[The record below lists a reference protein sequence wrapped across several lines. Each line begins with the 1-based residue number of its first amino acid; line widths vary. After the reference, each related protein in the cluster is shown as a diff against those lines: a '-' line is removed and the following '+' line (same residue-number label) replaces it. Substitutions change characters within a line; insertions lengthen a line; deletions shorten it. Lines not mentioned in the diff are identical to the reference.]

1 MDKRLFSAIPRPEVE
16 KRFLRLI
23 KIVPQMTYLVTAS
36 RQKIAGK
43 DTLIVNF
50 FKNEENEILPVFRTF
65 CQEDDYISQD
75 LLTEKTVWRTGS
87 IKFLIYSFY
96 SYGKRMTIATA
107 TLKDRETI
115 LKFIKKYEKRIRPF
129 TEKMAIQGCLE
140 EYQDRIKDQRLQKR
154 YAKEMAEIDGQMM
167 KFGCLPDDYQEFVEN
182 TVFADEN
189 YIFYNRKKAGAF
201 CTGCKHE
208 FELEK
213 GGYVSGEKDG
223 QPLKH
228 NSQSQCPHCG
238 RTFQCKSE
246 GMGRKK
252 LFAIQWSVLMQK
264 YKEEVLVRYFCHTK
278 DFRSDFKNPVIKS
291 FEKTRTIHTAGGY
304 KDYEWNYF
312 KRSGEMRW
320 CYYKDPTWTWMM
332 PSAMEVPR
340 NAILYNTDL
349 KEATSG
355 TCMQYSAVDIY
366 IDKIARDGYLLREPW
381 SIDWYFNA
389 YRKMPYF
396 EQLLKVGFFKM
407 AQEILENSRKS
418 MLKNGRTILEI
429 LGLNK
434 EGFNMLRRLKEPSLR
449 DRDILAHARETV
461 GRIREQDFLF
471 LHNISDSIYQKFYQR
486 YINLMQHTTLYKIQT
501 YLKKQEIDNVNLYF
515 DYTDWLEE
523 MGYDMKNKS
532 NLYPKCFMKAHDK
545 KSKEYASFKEK
556 KNKEQREQFDRM
568 LHRLQKEAGL
578 AEALNLHNNGFFIRL
593 PRVLDEIKREG
604 ETLGHCVATYVDKVA
619 ERKTLI
625 FFIRRE
631 SEPDKPFFTLEW
643 KGAVIQCYGYRHC
656 KPTPE
661 LNKFIRLFSRKMDEY
676 TKVPNALWDA
686 A

>member
-36 RQKIAGK
+36 RQKIGGK

-50 FKNEENEILPVFRTF
+50 FKNDENEIVPVFRTF

-87 IKFLIYSFY
+87 IQFLIYSFY
-96 SYGKRMTIATA
+96 SYGKKMTIATA

-129 TEKMAIQGCLE
+129 TEKMAIQDFLE

-154 YAKEMAEIDGQMM
+154 YAKEMAEIDGQME
-167 KFGCLPDDYQEFVEN
+167 KFGSLPDDYQEFVEN

-189 YIFYNRKKAGAF
+189 YIFYNRKKAKAF

-213 GGYVSGEKDG
+213 GGYVSGEKEG
-223 QPLKH
+223 QHLKH

-238 RTFQCKSE
+238 RTFQCRSE

-252 LFAIQWSVLMQK
+252 LFAIQWSVLVQK
-264 YKEEVLVRYFCHTK
+264 YEEEVLVRYFCHTK
-278 DFRSDFKNPVIKS
+278 DFRSDFKNPIIKS
-291 FEKTRTIHTAGGY
+291 FEKTRTIHTAEGD
-304 KDYEWNYF
+304 KDFEWNYF
-312 KRSGEMRW
+312 KRSGEIRW
-320 CYYKDPTWTWMM
+320 CYYKDPVWTW
-332 PSAMEVPR
+332 PSAMDVPR

-349 KEATSG
+349 KKTISG

-366 IDKIARDGYLLREPW
+366 IDKIFGGGRPLREPW
-381 SIDWYFNA
+381 CIDWYFNA
-389 YRKMPYF
+389 YRKMPYL
-396 EQLLKVGFFKM
+396 EQLLKVGFIKM
-407 AQEILENSRKS
+407 VREILENSKKS
-418 MLKNGRTILEI
+418 PLKSGRTILEI
-429 LGLNK
+429 LSLNK
-434 EGFNMLRRLKEPSLR
+434 EEFNMLRRLKEPSLR
-449 DRDILAHARETV
+449 DRAILACARETL
-461 GRIREQDFLF
+461 GRISERDFLS
-471 LHNISDSIYQKFYQR
+471 LHNIPDSRYQKFYQK
-486 YINLMQHTTLYKIQT
+486 YIALMQHTTLYKIQR
-501 YLKKQEIDNVNLYF
+501 YLKRQEIDDVSLYF

-532 NLYPKCFMKAHDK
+532 NLYPKSFMKAHDK
-545 KSKEYASFKEK
+545 KSEEYTSFKTK
-556 KNKEQREQFDRM
+556 KNQEQRKQFDKLLDR
-568 LHRLQKEAGL
+568 LHKENGL
-578 AEALNLHNNGFFIRL
+578 AESLKLHNNGFLIRL
-593 PRVLDEIKREG
+593 PHILDEIRREG
-604 ETLGHCVATYVDKVA
+604 EALGHCVATYVDKVA

-643 KGAVIQCYGYRHC
+643 KGAVIQYYGYRHC